1 MYVKLTAEETDRL
14 ERQMLIDMAARYR
27 GGPKIRRRTFPMATT
42 ENSVLIPSVDELVR
56 VKQLPIIEEQLRAM
70 KETIEQQTSE
80 TMQLICTADTI
91 QTVKDMRADLNRKFN
106 ALEDARKNVKK
117 QIMAPYE
124 RFEETY
130 RECVTDLF
138 RRADADLKGKVDAVE
153 GELKSI
159 CEQNLQAYFCELRDA
174 RGLPWLEYERAGV
187 KVDMASA
194 KAKTPKKLMDAI
206 KLFVDGVAQSVATIE
221 GMEDAAEIMAEYKA
235 TLDLPRS
242 IGTVQE
248 RKRRVEAERQAAE
261 ERARREAERAAAN
274 AAQEQQAE
282 AYAPPVT
289 VSEPPKA
296 VQAAAVKR
304 YALELRVEGTL
315 EQMRLIKQYLTSNG
329 YQYKVGRFAEIKE
342 EQ

>member
-1 MYVKLTAEETDRL
+1 
-14 ERQMLIDMAARYR
+14 
-27 GGPKIRRRTFPMATT
+27 MATT
-42 ENSVLIPSVDELVR
+42 ENAALIPSVDELVR

-80 TMQLICTADTI
+80 AMRLVCTADTI

-138 RRADADLKGKVDAVE
+138 RRADADLKGKVNAVE

-187 KVDMASA
+187 KVDMTSA
-194 KAKTPKKLMDAI
+194 RAKTPKKLMDAL
-206 KLFVDGVAQSVATIE
+206 KLFVDGVAQNVFTIE

-235 TLDLPRS
+235 TLDLSRS

-261 ERARREAERAAAN
+261 ERARREEERAAAL
-274 AAQEQQAE
+274 AEQEAQQE
-282 AYAPPVT
+282 AFAPPVP
-289 VSEPPKA
+289 VSAPPKA

-304 YALELRVEGTL
+304 YQLELRVTGTL
-315 EQMRLIKQYLTSNG
+315 EQMKLIKAFLTSNG
-329 YQYKVGRFAEIKE
+329 YSFTSINFIEIKE
-342 EQ
+342 D

>member
-27 GGPKIRRRTFPMATT
+27 GGPRIRRRIIPMAAT
-42 ENSVLIPSVDELVR
+42 ENNLIPSVDELVR

-70 KETIEQQTSE
+70 KETIEQQTGE
-80 TMQLICTADTI
+80 AMQLICNADTI

-174 RGLPWLEYERAGV
+174 RGLPWLEYERAGIR
-187 KVDMASA
+187 VDMTSA
-194 KAKTPKKLMDAI
+194 RAKTPKKLMDALR
-206 KLFVDGVAQSVATIE
+206 LFVDGVAANVKMIE
-221 GMEDAAEIMAEYKA
+221 GMDDAPEIMAEYKA
-235 TLDLPRS
+235 SLDAAAS
-242 IGTVQE
+242 IATVQQ
-248 RKRRVEAERQAAE
+248 RKKRIEAERQAAE
-261 ERARREAERAAAN
+261 ERARREAERAAA
-274 AAQEQQAE
+274 
-282 AYAPPVT
+282 APPEPVVT
-289 VSEPPKA
+289 PAPAPVPAYEPPKA

-304 YALELRVEGTL
+304 YQLELRVSGTL
-315 EQMRLIKQYLTSNG
+315 EQMKLIKMYLKNNG
-329 YQYKVGRFAEIKE
+329 LDYQSISFKE
-342 EQ
+342 V

>member
-1 MYVKLTAEETDRL
+1 
-14 ERQMLIDMAARYR
+14 
-27 GGPKIRRRTFPMATT
+27 MATT
-42 ENSVLIPSVDELVR
+42 ENSALIPSVDELVR

-80 TMQLICTADTI
+80 AMRLVCTADTI
-91 QTVKDMRADLNRKFN
+91 QTVKDMRAELNRKFN

-187 KVDMASA
+187 KVDMTSA
-194 KAKTPKKLMDAI
+194 RAKTPKKLMDALR
-206 KLFVDGVAQSVATIE
+206 LFVDGVAANVKMIE
-221 GMEDAAEIMAEYKA
+221 GMDDAPEIMAEYKA
-235 TLDLPRS
+235 TLDVAAS
-242 IGTVQE
+242 IATVQQ
-248 RKRRVEAERQAAE
+248 RKKRIEAERQAAE
-261 ERARREAERAAAN
+261 ERARREAERAAA
-274 AAQEQQAE
+274 
-282 AYAPPVT
+282 APPEPVVT
-289 VSEPPKA
+289 PAPAPVPAYEPPKA

-304 YALELRVEGTL
+304 YQLELFVCGTL
-315 EQMRLIKQYLTSNG
+315 EQMKLIKMYLTNNG
-329 YQYKVGRFAEIKE
+329 LDYKSVSFKE
-342 EQ
+342 V